1 MPYGVPDD
9 VWKTMP
15 DSVKQQVKDVYRNR
29 NTTPAVPKPST
40 PPASGGGFGDF
51 QVLQE
56 QQRQAAKTGGT
67 PTRTLVG
74 TYNEPGFQSGH
85 SQPSKPIT
93 ETFKSD
99 PITNQLV
106 PTGQA
111 TQPTFDPYRYIKEL
125 QDAARSKPTKE
136 LRAAMAKELSRID

>member
-1 MPYGVPDD
+1 MPYGIPDRIWD
-9 VWKTMP
+9 TLS
-15 DSVKQQVKDVYRNR
+15 DSAKKDAMNYYNK
-29 NTTPAVPKPST
+29 NTGATT
-40 PPASGGGFGDF
+40 
-51 QVLQE
+51 Q
-56 QQRQAAKTGGT
+56 TGGT

-85 SQPSKPIT
+85 SQPPKPIT

>member
-1 MPYGVPDD
+1 MPYGVTDEQWAVMND
-9 VWKTMP
+9 YGRYLA
-15 DSVKQQVKDVYRNR
+15 KQAWEKKQGA
-29 NTTPAVPKPST
+29 TT
-40 PPASGGGFGDF
+40 
-51 QVLQE
+51 Q
-56 QQRQAAKTGGT
+56 TGGT

-74 TYNEPGFQSGH
+74 TYDETGFQSGH